1 MQLGKYEL
9 DAWYKSPY
17 PAGIAA
23 EKLFVCEF
31 CLKYYTSAA
40 DVCRCC
46 SGAGARRRPPG
57 REVYRQ
63 GRLRAFE
70 VDGVEQQLYG
80 QCLCLLAALFLDHA
94 DAAYSVSPFL
104 FYVFAEEKERVSR
117 VPAAGNAAACQGA
130 GQEQEQGQLDGESDS
145 EFELMAY
152 FSKEKAL
159 GDKNLG
165 CILTLPPYQ
174 RRGLGTLMVEFSYA
188 LSRAEGKPG
197 TPERPLS
204 DLGQLQYR
212 SYWSRILV
220 TQLAEELSQHRQQGG
235 GGGGGGNAES
245 VPYSTV
251 HELSMQTLMTEDD
264 IVSTL
269 LPLNFLRAVACSEQ
283 RQQRG
288 AHGDSQT
295 GPVRLP
301 VLSHSSDP
309 GVSCV
314 EQAPLNQSLRRWPSS
329 TLYRRSR
336 MCCRSSR
343 GNSRRNSARSSA
355 KPERRP
361 REASG
366 TAGTSSSRR
375 VYTAT
380 LAGGGSTVRGISFP
394 AAVATRAIEQ

>member
-1 MQLGKYEL
+1 MAAGQEIRRVQLGKYEL

-17 PAGIAA
+17 PDGIAA
-23 EKLFVCEF
+23 DKLFVCEF

-46 SGAGARRRPPG
+46 SGPGARRRPPG

-70 VDGVEQQLYG
+70 VDGVEHQLYG

-94 DAAYSVSPFL
+94 DAAYRVSPFL
-104 FYVFAEEKERVSR
+104 FYVFAEEKDRV
-117 VPAAGNAAACQGA
+117 AAGGNAAAYSEA
-130 GQEQEQGQLDGESDS
+130 GQEQGQLDSESDS

-152 FSKEKAL
+152 FSKEKEAC
-159 GDKNLG
+159 DKNLG

-235 GGGGGGNAES
+235 GS
-245 VPYSTV
+245 YSTV
-251 HELSMQTLMTEDD
+251 HELSMQTFLTEDD

-269 LPLNFLRAVACSEQ
+269 LPLNFLRVATCSEH
-283 RQQRG
+283 RQHRG
-288 AHGDSQT
+288 AHG
-295 GPVRLP
+295 V
-301 VLSHSSDP
+301 SHSP
-309 GVSCV
+309 C
-314 EQAPLNQSLRRWPSS
+314 AL
-329 TLYRRSR
+329 
-336 MCCRSSR
+336 
-343 GNSRRNSARSSA
+343 
-355 KPERRP
+355 
-361 REASG
+361 ASHL
-366 TAGTSSSRR
+366 TF
-375 VYTAT
+375 
-380 LAGGGSTVRGISFP
+380 I
-394 AAVATRAIEQ
+394 